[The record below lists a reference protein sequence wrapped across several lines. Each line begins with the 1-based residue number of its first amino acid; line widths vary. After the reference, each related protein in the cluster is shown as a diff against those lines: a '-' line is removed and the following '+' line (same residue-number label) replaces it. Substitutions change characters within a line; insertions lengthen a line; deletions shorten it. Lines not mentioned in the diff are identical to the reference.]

1 MPNVTVKQA
10 SSQPSLGD
18 VDTDVVEMTLYDDYR
33 MLDGKSY
40 SNSYL
45 YECRK
50 TLMEKTKETQLHKL
64 DNRVKLESKEENERI
79 RNLIAFGL
87 GDWFALEWVLL

>member
-10 SSQPSLGD
+10 SSQSCLGD

-33 MLDGKSY
+33 VLDGKSY
-40 SNSYL
+40 SNYL

-50 TLMEKTKETQLHKL
+50 TLMEKTKEYKTQLHKFEKEL
-64 DNRVKLESKEENERI
+64 NRVKL
-79 RNLIAFGL
+79 
-87 GDWFALEWVLL
+87 